1 MEIELTQASQER
13 LRVLMTEK
21 VLIEQRINDIIY
33 TICDYNAVDINSN
46 ITLDKEITKLIING

>member
-13 LRVLMTEK
+13 LRILMTEK
-21 VLIEQRINDIIY
+21 ALIEQRINDIIY

-46 ITLDKEITKLIING
+46 IVLDKEITKLIING